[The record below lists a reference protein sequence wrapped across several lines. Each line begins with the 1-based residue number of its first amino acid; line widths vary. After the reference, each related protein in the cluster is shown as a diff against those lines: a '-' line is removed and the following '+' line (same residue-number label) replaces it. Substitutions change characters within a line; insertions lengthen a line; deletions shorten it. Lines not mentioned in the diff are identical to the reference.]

1 VTEVFAMS
9 TSLVPRLARRS
20 APAGGSLAGRSVACA
35 APALAAC
42 ILASSAWAAEAG
54 SASPAAAGSA
64 AANAAAG
71 ESQLAVWTEKEVT
84 FVYLGFTTRYSC
96 DGLRDKVRGV
106 LLDLGA
112 EKKDLKV
119 QELGCS
125 SPTGRPDPFP
135 GVRVK
140 MRVLQPPSGAATA
153 LDQVPVPAHWKPV
166 DLKLRDSFT
175 TDSGECEL
183 VEQIRHTIVPLF
195 AARNVDLKTSCI
207 PHQASATRPS
217 LKLEVLAPDDA
228 QYPAAEPQAAR

>member
-1 VTEVFAMS
+1 MS

-20 APAGGSLAGRSVACA
+20 ACA
-35 APALAAC
+35 VPALAAC
-42 ILASSAWAAEAG
+42 ILVSSAWAAEVG
-54 SASPAAAGSA
+54 SASPAAPEAAGSA
-64 AANAAAG
+64 AGGAAAV
-71 ESQLAVWTEKEVT
+71 ESQPAVWTEKELT
-84 FVYLGFTTRYSC
+84 FVYMGFTTRYSC
-96 DGLRDKVRGV
+96 DGLRDKVRSV

-112 EKKDLKV
+112 RKKDLKV

-140 MRVLQPPSGAATA
+140 MLVLQPASGTA
-153 LDQVPVPAHWKPV
+153 PAETQAPVPAHWKPV

-183 VEQIRHTIVPLF
+183 VEQIRHKIVPLF

-228 QYPAAEPQAAR
+228 QHPAAEPQAAR